1 MDYGRLEE
9 FILNRMRES
18 RLPGLSIGLIK
29 NGELVY
35 SRGFGFR
42 DIERGL
48 PATPGTVYGIG
59 SITKSFTALA
69 ILKLAE
75 EGRLSL
81 QDPVEKYVPLRLR
94 ALNEPVLVHHLLTH
108 SSGIPALGYAEA
120 FINGVL
126 NLDSS
131 WLPLSTPNDVLTF
144 MSHASEWAVAKPGER
159 FFYLNE
165 GYVILGEII
174 RKVSGMPYDEYVAR
188 HILKPLGMGRTYL
201 KADDVSKDPDVAVPY
216 IINEEGRHLASRFPF
231 GITSDGGLLSNV
243 IDMSR
248 YVAMLINRGE
258 LNGVRVISREYLEL
272 AERKYIDVPWRVIGD
287 EGYGY
292 GLVVSDNFMGER
304 LISHGGNVLVYTA
317 YMAYMPARGVGV
329 VVMANAQGYPLAN
342 VGMYALALML
352 NHDPDKEI
360 GVFIRENTARLL
372 EGVYESYGGAVRVRV
387 SRRGD
392 FLILESTT
400 KHTREAT
407 ILVPEEV
414 RHDYARYFTLVNGVK
429 TPAEFHITN
438 NGVELIYERF
448 KLVKGR

>member
-1 MDYGRLEE
+1 
-9 FILNRMRES
+9 
-18 RLPGLSIGLIK
+18 
-29 NGELVY
+29 
-35 SRGFGFR
+35 
-42 DIERGL
+42 
-48 PATPGTVYGIG
+48 
-59 SITKSFTALA
+59 
-69 ILKLAE
+69 
-75 EGRLSL
+75 
-81 QDPVEKYVPLRLR
+81 LR

-131 WLPLSTPNDVLTF
+131 WLPLSAPNDVLTF

-174 RKVSGMPYDEYVAR
+174 RKVSGMPYDEYVTR
-188 HILKPLGMGRTYL
+188 HILKPLGMGRTYF
-201 KADDVSKDPDVAVPY
+201 KADDVNKDPDVAAPY
-216 IINEEGRHLASRFPF
+216 IVDEEGRHLVSRFPF

-392 FLILESTT
+392 FLILENTT

>member
-1 MDYGRLEE
+1 MDYGKLEE

-29 NGELVY
+29 DGELVY

-48 PATPGTVYGIG
+48 PATPGTIHGIG

-81 QDPVEKYVPLRLR
+81 QDQMEKYVPLRLR

-131 WLPLSTPNDVLTF
+131 WLPLSAPNDVLTF

-174 RKVSGMPYDEYVAR
+174 RKVSGMPYDEYVTR
-188 HILKPLGMGRTYL
+188 HILKPLGMGRTYF
-201 KADDVSKDPDVAVPY
+201 KADDVNKDPDVAVPY
-216 IINEEGRHLASRFPF
+216 IVDEEGRRLASRFPF

-392 FLILESTT
+392 FLVLESTT

>member
-1 MDYGRLEE
+1 
-9 FILNRMRES
+9 MRES

-48 PATPGTVYGIG
+48 PATPGTIYGIG

-81 QDPVEKYVPLRLR
+81 QDQVEKYIPLRLR

-131 WLPLSTPNDVLTF
+131 WLPLSTPNDVFTF

-188 HILKPLGMGRTYL
+188 HILKPLGMGRTYF

-216 IINEEGRHLASRFPF
+216 IVDEEGRRLASRFPF

-248 YVAMLINRGE
+248 YVAMLVNGGE

-372 EGVYESYGGAVRVRV
+372 EGVYESYGGAVRVKV